1 MPRKNQAFVNT
12 LLNSPWWISACIA
25 ALIFAASKYVLP
37 NISLENHLIEMFVKA
52 LAVPAPFFAIALLV
66 ISFFAFLNARRKSA
80 LLDTQKNIESVK
92 SLHWRDFEEMVA
104 EAYRRKGYQVTE
116 GTYGADGGIDLE
128 LRRDGKYILVQCK
141 QWKSQK
147 VGVSVIREMFGVL
160 TDSNAD
166 EVIIICTG
174 HFTEDAKA
182 FASGKPISLIDGKQL
197 CTLIEDVQSSSQ
209 FVTEPSAKL
218 CPKCG
223 SDLLTRI
230 AKRGKYAGQQFLGCS
245 SFPSCKYTE
254 TTNKDIR

>member
-52 LAVPAPFFAIALLV
+52 LVVPAPFFAIGLLI

-80 LLDTQKNIESVK
+80 LLDTQTNIESVR
-92 SLHWRDFEEMVA
+92 SLHWPDFEEMVA

-174 HFTEDAKA
+174 HFTEDARA